1 MTNISVLPLTQ
12 KAPFTKGCLLAVN
25 GYLLATFNISDSG
38 LNEWPRDSVMYRQNI
53 LISTECLMKI
63 KGQERSCCQEDKS
76 I

>member
-38 LNEWPRDSVMYRQNI
+38 ETGIYPPTILNWWWYWR
-53 LISTECLMKI
+53 LGGG
-63 KGQERSCCQEDKS
+63 GQGQGHIHGGGGEQC
-76 I
+76 

>member
-38 LNEWPRDSVMYRQNI
+38 ERCITSIMLESHSELARAGAYPDSRFE
-53 LISTECLMKI
+53 STEFVWHRHK
-63 KGQERSCCQEDKS
+63 
-76 I
+76 